1 MSRFKVGVMTG
12 SFRTPIH
19 DAIQQSKA
27 VGVDGIQFSEHSGAV
42 DPHAFDKEARRELKQ
57 RLADAGLE
65 LASVCGDLGGHGY
78 TIPEQNPER
87 IKLTKEIVDL
97 SLELGTNIITTHV
110 GTIPYDKDEPAYR
123 ALHDAL
129 GELGK
134 YAKDNGAMFA
144 IETGPETAITL
155 KDFLDDL
162 PHGGVGVNLD
172 PGNFVMVTRQDPV
185 EAVHILNDYIVH
197 THAKDGR
204 CLMAVEPKKIY
215 DFFAE
220 GGIEDLRLGDY
231 FIEVPLGEGEVDW
244 PAYLKALEEI
254 NFSGYLT
261 IEREVGA
268 DPEADIKL
276 AVDYL
281 RKQIN

>member
-12 SFRTPIH
+12 SFRTPIME
-19 DAIQQSKA
+19 AMAQAKA
-27 VGVDGIQFSEHSGAV
+27 AGVDGIQFSEHSGAV
-42 DPHAFDKEARRELKQ
+42 DPRAMDQAARREFKEQLK
-57 RLADAGLE
+57 AHGLE

-78 TIPEQNPER
+78 TIAADNPER

-110 GTIPYDKDEPAYR
+110 GTIPFDKDEPAYR
-123 ALHDAL
+123 ALHDAM

-172 PGNFVMVTRQDPV
+172 PGNFVMVTREDPV
-185 EAVHILNDYIVH
+185 KAVKMLGDYVVH

-231 FIEVPLGEGEVDW
+231 FIELPLGEGDVDW
-244 PAYLKALEEI
+244 PAYLEALEAI
-254 NFSGYLT
+254 DYQGYLT
-261 IEREVGA
+261 IEREVGD
-268 DPEADIKL
+268 DPAADIKL
-276 AVDYL
+276 AVDFL
-281 RKQIN
+281 RKHTS

>member
-12 SFRTPIH
+12 SFRTPIKE
-19 DAIQQSKA
+19 AIQQSKQA
-27 VGVDGIQFSEHSGAV
+27 GVDGIQFSGHSGAV
-42 DPHAFDKEARRELKQ
+42 DPRAFDKEARQELKRMVQ
-57 RLADAGLE
+57 DAGLE
-65 LASVCGDLGGHGY
+65 FASVCGDLGGHGY
-78 TIPEQNPER
+78 TIAAENPEK

-110 GTIPYDKDEPAYR
+110 GTIPFDKDEPAYR

-129 GELGK
+129 GDLGK

-185 EAVHILNDYIVH
+185 EAVRLLGDYIVH

-231 FIEVPLGEGEVDW
+231 FVEVPLGEGEVDW

-254 NFSGYLT
+254 NYTGYLT
-261 IEREVGA
+261 IEREVGT
-268 DPEADIKL
+268 DPAADIKL
-276 AVDYL
+276 AADFL
-281 RKQIN
+281 RAQIG